1 MGRAR
6 RAKGRR
12 PKDESAIGVDRTRGG
27 WRVQLGDGGAV
38 DVTSPH
44 VDRGQVR
51 GTITVRIGNAIKL
64 RDTVNLTSCRSRTG
78 LIAKLAKKGIVLE
91 ERILVALDEACR
103 TPAPVRETGVC
114 DGVGIFR
121 TRCLPAR

>member
-38 DVTSPH
+38 DVTSPQ

-114 DGVGIFR
+114 DGGGD
-121 TRCLPAR
+121 L